1 MYLPRKIERDSTGAV
16 RLNFD
21 EEELLVLREL
31 LAELQGLLED
41 PDDPAVQRLFPPAHD
56 DLESEEQYRSL
67 VRGQLVSGR
76 AEALA
81 AVRETLGRDAQP
93 QGGGRVAARAQRPA
107 PRVGHSPRRNR
118 GHRPREARSPRTSG
132 PRLGRVRVPLL
143 ASGRAR
149 RGARGGMRPLGGRPS
164 TQQNTGPGTGIVR
177 AGLVV
182 TETCERRVASPRAP
196 AVASQ
201 RGRLRRDRRPSE

>member
-1 MYLPRKIERDSTGAV
+1 VYLPRKIERDSTGAV

-81 AVRETLGRDAQP
+81 AVRETLGRETLSPKEADAWL
-93 QGGGRVAARAQRPA
+93 RALNDLRLVLGT
-107 PRVGHSPRRNR
+107 RLDVTEDIDLEKLD
-118 GHRPREARSPRTSG
+118 PREP
-132 PRLGRVRVPLL
+132 
-143 ASGRAR
+143 
-149 RGARGGMRPLGGRPS
+149 
-164 TQQNTGPGTGIVR
+164 
-177 AGLVV
+177 
-182 TETCERRVASPRAP
+182 
-196 AVASQ
+196 
-201 RGRLRRDRRPSE
+201 RGRDLAVYAYLSWLQEELVEALGAG